1 MEDLQLQAPKFW
13 YLTLAGPIV
22 SALVTAA
29 NTSVSKVILLTV
41 IESIHMIFE
50 LIVFLV
56 IGSVSATFAS
66 KCQQHISNVDRSVLV
81 SSGNALLDQY
91 QGLKSGF
98 QFGLF
103 LMLTSKTAILT
114 LQVKYFIK
122 MKRDPRRTS
131 LYGLSSKL
139 ERKGRTFCNLYRN
152 MSWSSQVRG
161 KIRKNQPSKPLSA
174 LNFLSAHQ
182 L

>member
-29 NTSVSKVILLTV
+29 NTSVSKVLLLTA

-98 QFGLF
+98 QFGLL

-122 MKRDPRRTS
+122 CYILLNYVIKKEQSCVQYLHLKR
-131 LYGLSSKL
+131 
-139 ERKGRTFCNLYRN
+139 N
-152 MSWSSQVRG
+152 
-161 KIRKNQPSKPLSA
+161 RKNIRLFVSTIKK
-174 LNFLSAHQ
+174 
-182 L
+182 

>member
-122 MKRDPRRTS
+122 CYILLNFVIKKEQSCVQYLHLKRN
-131 LYGLSSKL
+131 
-139 ERKGRTFCNLYRN
+139 RK
-152 MSWSSQVRG
+152 
-161 KIRKNQPSKPLSA
+161 KIRLFVSTIKK
-174 LNFLSAHQ
+174 
-182 L
+182 